1 MTSNLYRHG
10 LQVEALLCTA
20 RNEHAAALRA
30 SAPPILHAALTS
42 ISARACHFSAQ
53 KNTQHGSG
61 STTQVG
67 HHAAAPRVLGVWG
80 LKFGFWGLGC
90 GVSA

>member
-20 RNEHAAALRA
+20 RSEHAAALRA

-42 ISARACHFSAQ
+42 ISARDVDGGLICTVRRRWTA
-53 KNTQHGSG
+53 NLY
-61 STTQVG
+61 
-67 HHAAAPRVLGVWG
+67 HHD
-80 LKFGFWGLGC
+80 F
-90 GVSA
+90 